1 MLIGSNHYWE
11 FVTGETVGGSEGP
24 VAVRT
29 SIGRVLLG
37 LVDATR
43 DFESTTSFT
52 TTRELRVEG
61 VTNQDLDNALCI
73 FWDLES
79 LGIQAPDRDPVL
91 DQFASSIEMKEG
103 RYEVSLLWREHHE
116 PLPDTYNL
124 SQRMLHDLL
133 RWLKQEPDVL
143 CEYDSIV

>member
-1 MLIGSNHYWE
+1 MLIGSDHYWE

-29 SIGRVLLG
+29 TIGWVLLG
-37 LVDATR
+37 PVDATT

-52 TTRELRVEG
+52 TTCTHMLRVEG

-79 LGIQAPDRDPVL
+79 LGIQAPDKDPVL
-91 DQFASSIEMKEG
+91 DQSASSTKMKEG
-103 RYEVSLLWREHHE
+103 RYEVSLLAKQLQPE
-116 PLPDTYNL
+116 P
-124 SQRMLHDLL
+124 
-133 RWLKQEPDVL
+133 KKVA
-143 CEYDSIV
+143 